1 MTSQRLFDLILE
13 RRSYLCVGLDSDP
26 ALIPNHLLAEP
37 DPVFAFN
44 KAIIEATREYCV
56 AYKPNLAFYESQGA
70 SGWESLRK
78 TIEFIREGGNS
89 QPGNTSAAQPN
100 EPSHFILADAKRGDI
115 GNTAQQ
121 YARAFFDQLGV
132 DGITIAPYMGADSVT
147 PFLGYPDKWAVLLVL
162 TSNPGSADFQM
173 LSVEGELLYERV
185 LRLAQTWPGAERLMF
200 VIGATHPERFA
211 RVRSLAPEAFFLV
224 PGVGA
229 QGGDLAA
236 LSRAGMNSQCGLLVN
251 SSRGILYASSG
262 TDFAAAAGEAAREVQ
277 RQMDALLRECIGR

>member
-26 ALIPNHLLAEP
+26 ALIPKHLLTEP

-44 KAIIEATREYCV
+44 RAIIEATRDCCV

-78 TIEFIREGGNS
+78 TREFIRSCG
-89 QPGNTSAAQPN
+89 QY
-100 EPSHFILADAKRGDI
+100 FVIADAKRGDI

-121 YARAFFDQLGV
+121 YARAFFDDLGA
-132 DGITIAPYMGADSVT
+132 DALTIAPYMGADSVT
-147 PFLGYPDKWAVLLVL
+147 PFLNHADKWAVLLVL

-173 LSVEGELLYERV
+173 LQVEGELLHERV
-185 LRLAQTWPGAERLMF
+185 LRMAQTWPGAERLMF

-211 RVRSLAPEAFFLV
+211 RVRALAPAAFFLV

-236 LSRAGMNSQCGLLVN
+236 LSRAGMNDRCGLLVN
-251 SSRGILYASSG
+251 SSRAILYASSG
-262 TDFAAAAGEAAREVQ
+262 TDFAHAAGLAAREVQ
-277 RQMDALLRECIGR
+277 QQMDALLQECLAV